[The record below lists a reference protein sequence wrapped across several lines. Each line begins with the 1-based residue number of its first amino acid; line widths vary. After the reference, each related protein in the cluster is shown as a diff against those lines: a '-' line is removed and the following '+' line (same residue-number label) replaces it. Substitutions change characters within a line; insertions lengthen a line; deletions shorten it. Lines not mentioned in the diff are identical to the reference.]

1 MFTPELFMSLQY
13 HTKNRLREIPNVL
26 EKMSDFCQ
34 KLVDL
39 TFGAAIEAP
48 LILYHTAYVLKV
60 RVDLVCLCV

>member
-1 MFTPELFMSLQY
+1 
-13 HTKNRLREIPNVL
+13 
-26 EKMSDFCQ
+26 MSDFCQ